1 MPMSESTY
9 TVGDLVHVV
18 ATFTNA
24 AGTNVNPTAVTA
36 KSKAPDGTIT
46 TLTVA
51 HDSLGVYSADVN
63 VTESGQWTYRFA
75 GTGSNQAA
83 QEARFRVNDS
93 AFD

>member
-1 MPMSESTY
+1 MSENTY

-24 AGTNVNPTAVTA
+24 AGTAVDPTAVTA
-36 KSKAPDGTIT
+36 KSKNPDGTIT
-46 TLTVA
+46 TLTVVNEA
-51 HDSLGVYSADVN
+51 GTGVFSADIPL
-63 VTESGQWTYRFA
+63 TASGQWVYRFA

-83 QEARFRVNDS
+83 AEGRFRVNDS